1 MFYEIDPATCFSIF
15 DTVETHKDTAANSH
29 TSVSGDIDSLG
40 ATCATGPAAP
50 IQSALNKIYN
60 RALTPAMS
68 TAEQHTSNAVSC
80 GRQAVHQYQLAD
92 QEQVSNAASCGHEA
106 QGGCETMI
114 NNEPLMGVTSYA
126 QSANSPAEVKIT
138 DGKKIEGK

>member
-1 MFYEIDPATCFSIF
+1 MFYEIDSETCFSIF
-15 DTVETHKDTAANSH
+15 DTTETHKNTAANSH

-80 GRQAVHQYQLAD
+80 GRQAVYQYQLAD
-92 QEQVSNAASCGHEA
+92 QEQVLNTTNCSREA
-106 QGGCETMI
+106 QAGCETTL
-114 NNEPLMGVTSYA
+114 NLEPLMGVTSYA

-138 DGKKIEGK
+138 DGKKTEGK

>member
-1 MFYEIDPATCFSIF
+1 MFYEIDPATCLSIF
-15 DTVETHKDTAANSH
+15 DTTETHKDTAADSH

-40 ATCATGPAAP
+40 STCATGPAAP

-80 GRQAVHQYQLAD
+80 GRQAVYQYQLAD
-92 QEQVSNAASCGHEA
+92 QEQASNAASCGHEA
-106 QGGCETMI
+106 RGGCETTL
-114 NNEPLMGVTSYA
+114 NSEPLMNLTTYA
-126 QSANSPAEVKIT
+126 QSANTPEEVKIT
-138 DGKKIEGK
+138 DGKKTEGK

>member
-1 MFYEIDPATCFSIF
+1 MFYEIDSATCFSIF
-15 DTVETHKDTAANSH
+15 DTVETHKNTAANSH

-80 GRQAVHQYQLAD
+80 GRQAVYQYQLAD
-92 QEQVSNAASCGHEA
+92 QTNCSREA
-106 QGGCETMI
+106 QAGCETTI
-114 NNEPLMGVTSYA
+114 NLEPLMGVTSYA

-138 DGKKIEGK
+138 DGKKTEGK